1 MPRSSESVIRIAIV
15 DDDHMLLGVF
25 SSLMKRSNFHTHFF
39 LDAVKALEKISEIKG
54 HYNLVISD
62 IRMPNMDGLEF
73 ARKIRSIEPNL
84 PIILM
89 TGYGLA
95 LTPEQIEA
103 AGIHQLLIKPTTIHA
118 LGTAVHAALATATGK
133 SVPRISS

>member
-89 TGYGLA
+89 TGDVPDGA
-95 LTPEQIEA
+95 RETA
-103 AGIHQLLIKPTTIHA
+103 AELKRVVFLEKPFPLESTLNEFIPKF
-118 LGTAVHAALATATGK
+118 LRGE
-133 SVPRISS
+133 I